1 MKTKTIAKVLRAKID
16 DWLSSIDDEALR
28 NHVKSHCLVT
38 GGAIASMLLGE
49 KPNDFDVY
57 FTDKD
62 TCARVARYY
71 VAKYEANAVNQH
83 KTGKKVNIQVDTS
96 GDRVKVKIQSSGIA
110 SEEGTASY
118 QYFESTGINDPSC
131 EAFVADVAK
140 VLDEEQDKSKPRYRP
155 IFMSS
160 NAITLSGKI
169 QLVLRFFGDIKEIHK
184 NYDFIHCTCA
194 WDSATG
200 ELSLPPKALEALLA
214 KELVYV
220 GSKYPICS
228 VIRTR
233 KFIARGFSI
242 NAGQFMKTAFQISEL
257 DLSNIDV
264 LEDQLTGVDSAYFDI
279 LIRALRSKK
288 ESDPEFKANYF
299 YVLEIIDRIF

>member
-1 MKTKTIAKVLRAKID
+1 MKTKTIKTVLRKKID
-16 DWLSSIDDEALR
+16 DWLSSIEDEALR
-28 NHVKSHCLVT
+28 DHVKSHCLVT

-49 KPNDFDVY
+49 PPNDFDVY

-71 VAKYEANAVNQH
+71 VAKYEANAVNSH
-83 KTGKKVNIQVDTS
+83 KTGGAIDIKVDTT
-96 GDRVKVKIQSSGIA
+96 GDRVKVRIQSAGIA

-118 QYFESTGINDPSC
+118 HYFESTGINDPSC
-131 EAFVADVAK
+131 ETFVADVAK

-169 QLVLRFFGDIKEIHK
+169 QIVLRFFGEVAEIHK
-184 NYDFIHCTCA
+184 NYDFVHCTCA
-194 WDSATG
+194 WESKTG
-200 ELSLPPKALEALLA
+200 ELILPPKALEALLA

-242 NAGQFMKTAFQISEL
+242 NAGQFMKMAFQISEL
-257 DLSNIDV
+257 DLSDIDV

-279 LIRALRSKK
+279 LIKALRAKK
-288 ESDPEFKANYF
+288 EKDPEFKANYL